1 MKRLLPLL
9 FLFAAAPSNAA
20 EHAHASGHASTL
32 EHRTPIV
39 LSAEE
44 KAHLHLEMRLFLAG
58 VQKIIT
64 GTAANDM
71 KLVAVAARELG
82 MAAAHEVPP
91 GLRAKLPLEFKK
103 LGHATHQGFDDLSRD
118 ADSLGDANHAL
129 RQLGQVMSNCVS
141 CHAMFRLETRAGG
154 KQGRPTQS
162 AR

>member
-9 FLFAAAPSNAA
+9 LLLANAPSHAA
-20 EHAHASGHASTL
+20 GHAHASAL

-44 KAHLHLEMRLFLAG
+44 KAHIHLEMRLFLAG

-64 GTAANDM
+64 GAAANDM

-118 ADSLGDANHAL
+118 ADSLADANHAQ

-141 CHAMFRLETRAGG
+141 CHAMFRLETSAKG
-154 KQGRPTQS
+154 KRH
-162 AR
+162 